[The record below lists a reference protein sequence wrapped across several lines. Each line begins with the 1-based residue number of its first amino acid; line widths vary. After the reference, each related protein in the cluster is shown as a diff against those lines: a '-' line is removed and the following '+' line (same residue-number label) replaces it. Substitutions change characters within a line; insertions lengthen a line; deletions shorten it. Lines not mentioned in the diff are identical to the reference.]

1 MSSKREEA
9 VLRITARY
17 VEELQ
22 SGRQP
27 VLSEYLGQY
36 PQYAGAIADFIAYY
50 HAVEEEH
57 GSLAASF
64 QQEGPQAIR
73 IATLLQTS
81 DGRALAEQQLA
92 VLIDLSVDIVQ
103 ALERREVA
111 AETIPAF
118 VHERLTVVLNWPV
131 STIRAYFA
139 AWPRAQ
145 QSQRR
150 LPFQV
155 AEGSAPYP
163 PGMFSRSGQS
173 FRHLIEAS
181 EQLSPASK
189 ASWRAIL
196 ACEQL

>member
-27 VLSEYLGQY
+27 VLSEYLGRY
-36 PQYAGAIADFIAYY
+36 PQYASAIADFVAYY

-57 GSLAASF
+57 RAAAL
-64 QQEGPQAIR
+64 QQEEPQAIP
-73 IATLLQTS
+73 IATLLQAS
-81 DGRALAEQQLA
+81 DGRLLAAQQLA
-92 VLIDLSVDIVQ
+92 ALLDLSIDIVQ
-103 ALERREVA
+103 ALEQREVA
-111 AETIPAF
+111 AETIPS
-118 VHERLTVVLNWPV
+118 VLHERLAAALDCPV
-131 STIRAYFA
+131 NTIRAYFA
-139 AWPRAQ
+139 ELPRAQ
-145 QSQRR
+145 ESSRR

-155 AEGSAPYP
+155 AEGRAPYP
-163 PGMFSRSGQS
+163 PGILSGSEQS
-173 FRHLIEAS
+173 FCHLLDAS

-196 ACEQL
+196 AREQL